1 MVTNLRPALP
11 QENYGISKLTQ
22 LDIGAQ
28 LVTRLSLQTKS
39 HSAKIAHKNH
49 AERKRFE

>member
-1 MVTNLRPALP
+1 MVTSVRPALP
-11 QENYGISKLTQ
+11 QENYGIFKLH